1 MSGGEIFLIIVAI
14 FVPLVI
20 AIMVTLWT
28 LQPAVIRAERAKRAK
43 RRAARSA
50 PPETTESPVEEQT

>member
-1 MSGGEIFLIIVAI
+1 MSGTEYVLLALVI

-28 LQPAVIRAERAKRAK
+28 LEQARQ
-43 RRAARSA
+43 RSA
-50 PPETTESPVEEQT
+50 KERKRPANRWFAESEQNDATSE

>member
-1 MSGGEIFLIIVAI
+1 MSGGEIFLVIVAI

-43 RRAARSA
+43 RRAERKAA
-50 PPETTESPVEEQT
+50 QELPQTTPEDPA